1 MRLLF
6 LPLIA
11 FLGACTTT
19 ADIVYHPAVAPVMAG
34 PPAIHAVT
42 ATDNRKDETDPTY
55 VGSIRGGFGNPLK
68 TIKTAKPIA
77 DEVRDA
83 FQQAL
88 VARGLFGPTGQDTLS
103 VQVTAFN
110 ANQIVGPFARAAFDV
125 QLRNAGGQVVYQ
137 DTGDAGGY
145 AFTFFSNG
153 ILASSE
159 SLRAF
164 MEEKMTAA
172 IDQAVDKP
180 GFVAAVKAAR

>member
-1 MRLLF
+1 MR
-6 LPLIA
+6 
-11 FLGACTTT
+11 
-19 ADIVYHPAVAPVMAG
+19 
-34 PPAIHAVT
+34 AVT

-68 TIKTAKPIA
+68 TIKTARPIA

-88 VARGLFGPTGQDTLS
+88 MARGLFGPSGPNTLS
-103 VQVTAFN
+103 VQVTAFS
-110 ANQIVGPFARAAFDV
+110 ANQIVGPFARAAFDIQV
-125 QLRNAGGQVVYQ
+125 RDAKGQAIYQ
-137 DTGDAGGY
+137 DVGDAGGY

-172 IDQAVDKP
+172 IDQALNKP
-180 GFVAAVKAAR
+180 DFLAAVKASRSP